1 MIESTIRVTETI
13 IAFALVVLLISL
25 LKRKKVVQVEDIR
38 SFSKLLINAVLPAVI
53 LLELSTTPVT
63 RSQTV
68 LVMIMFI
75 AGITSMI
82 LTWILGKIMRMRR
95 ETIGML
101 MITSTFGSS
110 SLIGYPLIEF
120 AFPGNSQAIADAIL
134 ISEFGVGLPI
144 FTLCPIIA
152 SWYGDSGSDR
162 KSIITI
168 VLNYFKSPVFIS
180 VVAGLIIAQFPS
192 VVKYPLLDPF
202 WEALRM
208 IEGTLTMLACLVL
221 GLQLRFSSPARLI
234 PLFLFSATIQMVVQP
249 LLASWL
255 SGVMQ
260 VNLLNRQ
267 VLILISAMPSAV
279 LGTVFATQFN
289 CEGETAS
296 ELVFLN
302 ILASLVGVPLVY
314 YSIFH

>member
-13 IAFALVVLLISL
+13 IAFALVVILISL

-38 SFSKLLINAVLPAVI
+38 SFSKLLINVVLPAVI
-53 LLELSTTPVT
+53 FLELSTTPVT
-63 RSQTV
+63 RSQIV

-75 AGITSMI
+75 AGIASMV
-82 LTWILGKIMRMRR
+82 LTWIIGKIMRLRR
-95 ETIGML
+95 ETLGML

-120 AFPGNSQAIADAIL
+120 AFPGNSQAITDAIL
-134 ISEFGVGLPI
+134 ISELGVGLPI
-144 FTLCPIIA
+144 FTVCPIIA
-152 SWYGDSGSDR
+152 AWFGNSGSER
-162 KSIITI
+162 KSLVTI

-192 VVKYPLLDPF
+192 VVKHPLMDPI

-208 IEGTLTMLACLVL
+208 IEGTLTLLACLVL

-249 LLASWL
+249 FLASWL

-260 VNLLNRQ
+260 VDLLDKQ

-314 YSIFH
+314 YTMFH